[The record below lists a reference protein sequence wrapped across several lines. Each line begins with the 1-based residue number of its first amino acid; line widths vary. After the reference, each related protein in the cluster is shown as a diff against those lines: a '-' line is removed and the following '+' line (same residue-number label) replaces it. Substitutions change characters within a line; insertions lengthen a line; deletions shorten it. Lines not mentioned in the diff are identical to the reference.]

1 MDGLLRRTERRVRVA
16 PGDLACALEQA
27 RALTRSGRADA
38 ARVALRQR
46 LLDRRLEDPVLDALA
61 EGDPLPPRAPPPR
74 LGWLAAAGRR
84 ASWRR
89 DVAREVVPTVA
100 FAGPAQPWR
109 AALELARVVAGRTS
123 PGEDALRSARRCRA
137 HGEVQL
143 SFELLLREPWPAAPW
158 VRVGALRVVTLPAA
172 PGAAKLRRALLRSTS
187 ALVLVSAPRL
197 GPEPHEELAWTLD
210 RECRLAQGAALAGLP
225 LRLLHGAAEA
235 RAGGWPEALA
245 ALPVT
250 VAEPGG
256 LGEAALEAAALS
268 LRALRA
274 GLQGLVRPRG
284 AAGS

>member
-1 MDGLLRRTERRVRVA
+1 MDGLLRRTERRARVA
-16 PGDLACALEQA
+16 PGDLACALEQV
-27 RALTRSGRADA
+27 RALTRCGQPEA
-38 ARVALRQR
+38 ARAALRER

-74 LGWLAAAGRR
+74 LGWLAADVGR
-84 ASWRR
+84 APWRR

-100 FAGPAQPWR
+100 FAGPAQAWR
-109 AALELARVVAGRTS
+109 AALELARVVARRA
-123 PGEDALRSARRCRA
+123 PAGETALRGARRCRA

-143 SFELLLREPWPAAPW
+143 SFELLLREPWPAAPR

-172 PGAAKLRRALLRSTS
+172 PGAGKLRRSLLRSTS
-187 ALVLVSAPRL
+187 ALVLVGDPRV
-197 GPEPHEELAWTLD
+197 GPEPHDELAWTLD

-225 LRLLHGAAEA
+225 LRLLQRQADPQPG
-235 RAGGWPEALA
+235 RWPEALR

-268 LRALRA
+268 LLALRA